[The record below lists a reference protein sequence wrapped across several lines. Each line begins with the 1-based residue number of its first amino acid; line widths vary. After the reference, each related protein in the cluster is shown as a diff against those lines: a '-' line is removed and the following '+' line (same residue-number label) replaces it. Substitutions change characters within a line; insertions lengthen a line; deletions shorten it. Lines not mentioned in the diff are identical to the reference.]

1 MYFNTPGPEADAL
14 SVITRNEAV
23 SAARPGDV
31 SKNLIIPKPRI
42 HKLQTRIVLAFSLLL
57 LLIQASSLVTI
68 NNVLSKSTN
77 QDIRRNLL
85 AGQRVFNLVREDN
98 NRQLIQS
105 ASIMSSDFA
114 FRKAIATADYGT
126 VVSTLNNHGARIK
139 ADVMLLA
146 GIDGKMIADTLPA
159 GHTEPTLQFQE
170 LISIAEQQ
178 GQSAA
183 MVVLDNKLYQ
193 MVVVPVLGPL
203 PIAWLIVGFS
213 IDERFAR
220 NLQAA
225 TALNVSFLARAPSE
239 SDWKLLVS
247 TLPAETSA
255 TLPRE
260 LGSMTMANAN
270 AEDIATLHMNDEAYL
285 ALASDM
291 GKRGGKQVIA
301 VLQQSQLQ
309 ALEPLRRLQ
318 MFLLYLSVISL
329 LAMLAA
335 SYMIAR
341 NITKPISALGS
352 LAKRIQQGDYTQP
365 AAVDRKD
372 EIGELASAF
381 NHMKDGLATREA
393 KISEL
398 AYRDQLT
405 GLPNRIL
412 FHDRLEQAAR
422 LTSRAGQN
430 LALLII
436 NLDRFREVNV
446 ILGHHIGDLLLQE
459 ISRRLAAVLERDS
472 DTLARLGGDEFA
484 VLLSDCDT
492 NGALLVARKIMD
504 TLDQPILLEG
514 QEVIATGSIGIA
526 IYPEHGKE
534 INTLMRRADIA
545 KYEAKHN
552 NSGYALF
559 DLNYVEQNQEHLSL
573 LAELRHAIERNEFVL
588 YYQPKVGFATG
599 TIGHVEALVRWIHP
613 ERGMIPPDQFIP
625 YAEHT
630 GYIRTITRWVLEEA
644 IRQRS
649 VWDGM
654 QLPLTISVNI
664 SARDLINA
672 DLPKLIATLMD
683 KYGASPD
690 WICLE
695 ITESAIMGDTKRALA
710 ILEELHSMGLTLS
723 VDDFGTGYSSLAYLK
738 KLPVSELKI
747 DQSFVFH
754 MAEDRDDATI
764 VRSTIEMGHNM
775 GLVVVAEGI
784 ENKATWDMLHGMGC
798 DLAQGYYISKP
809 VPADALQKWFTQA
822 PWKVSRTN
830 ESILESDD
838 A

>member
-1 MYFNTPGPEADAL
+1 MYSSTPGPDADAWPAL
-14 SVITRNEAV
+14 ARDEASSVERQSDASKKSGI
-23 SAARPGDV
+23 AR
-31 SKNLIIPKPRI
+31 LRI
-42 HKLQTRIVLAFSLLL
+42 HRLQTRIVLAFSLLL
-57 LLIQASSLVTI
+57 LLIQATSLVMI
-68 NNVLSKSTN
+68 NSVLSESTN

-85 AGQRVFNLVREDN
+85 AGQRVFNLVREGN

-146 GIDGKMIADTLPA
+146 GTDGMIADTLPA
-159 GHTEPTLQFQE
+159 GHAELTPQFRE

-183 MVVLDNKLYQ
+183 MVSLEGKLYQ

-213 IDERFAR
+213 IDEKFVR

-225 TALNVSFLARAPSE
+225 TALNVSFLSRAPSG
-239 SDWKLLVS
+239 SGWQLLVS

-255 TLPRE
+255 AFPNE
-260 LGSMTMANAN
+260 LGGMTVANASE
-270 AEDIATLHMNDEAYL
+270 EDIATLRMSDEDYL
-285 ALASDM
+285 ALSSDM
-291 GKRGGKQVIA
+291 GTQGGRQIIA
-301 VLQQSQLQ
+301 VLQQSLQQ

-318 MFLLYLSVISL
+318 MFLLLLSVISL
-329 LAMLAA
+329 LAMLVA
-335 SYMIAR
+335 SYKIAR
-341 NITKPISALGS
+341 NITKPISVLGS
-352 LAKRIQQGDYTQP
+352 LAKRIQQGDFTQP
-365 AAVDRKD
+365 ATVDRMD

-393 KISEL
+393 RISEL

-412 FHDRLEQAAR
+412 FHDRLEQATR

-446 ILGHHIGDLLLQE
+446 ILGHHIGDLLLQD
-459 ISRRLAAVLERDS
+459 ISERLAAVLERES

-492 NGALLVARKIMD
+492 NGAMLVARKILD

-514 QEVIATGSIGIA
+514 QEVIATGTIGIA

-559 DLNYVEQNQEHLSL
+559 DLNYVEKNQEHLSL

-588 YYQPKVGFATG
+588 YYQPKVEFATG
-599 TIGHVEALVRWIHP
+599 TIGHVEALVRWTHP

-630 GYIRTITRWVLEEA
+630 GYIRTITKWVIEEA
-644 IRQRS
+644 LRQRS
-649 VWDGM
+649 VWNGL
-654 QLPLTISVNI
+654 QLPLTVSVNI
-664 SARDLINA
+664 SARDLNA
-672 DLPKLIATLMD
+672 DIPKVIAALMD

-695 ITESAIMGDTKRALA
+695 ITESAIMEDTKRALA
-710 ILEELHSMGLTLS
+710 ILEELHGMGLALS
-723 VDDFGTGYSSLAYLK
+723 IDDFGTGYSSLAYLK

-754 MAEDRDDATI
+754 MADDRDDATI

-775 GLVVVAEGI
+775 GLLVVAEGI
-784 ENKATWDMLHGMGC
+784 ENKATWDMLNDMGC
-798 DLAQGYYISKP
+798 DLAQGYFISKP
-809 VPADALQKWFTQA
+809 MPAEALQNWIAQA
-822 PWKVSRTN
+822 PWKVSK
-830 ESILESDD
+830 
-838 A
+838 AQ

>member
-1 MYFNTPGPEADAL
+1 MHSNGLGLESNATHTMSY
-14 SVITRNEAV
+14 VAV
-23 SAARPGDV
+23 EGSKRPGSTARSV
-31 SKNLIIPKPRI
+31 RLRKPRI

-57 LLIQASSLVTI
+57 LLIQATSLVMI
-68 NNVLSKSTN
+68 NTVLSERAD

-85 AGQRVFNLVREDN
+85 AGQRVFNQVREDN

-105 ASIMSSDFA
+105 ATIMSSDFA
-114 FRKAIATADYGT
+114 FRKAIATGDYGT
-126 VVSTLNNHGARIK
+126 VVSTLTNHGARIK
-139 ADVMLLA
+139 ADVLLLVA
-146 GIDGKMIADTLPA
+146 TDGKMIADTLPA
-159 GHTEPTLQFQE
+159 GHAEPTFQFQE
-170 LISIAEQQ
+170 LIGTAEQR

-183 MVVLDNKLYQ
+183 MVALDDKLYQ

-203 PIAWLIVGFS
+203 PIAWLIVGFN
-213 IDERFAR
+213 IDEKFVR

-225 TALNVSFLARAPSE
+225 TALNVSFLAGAPNKNE
-239 SDWKLLVS
+239 WRLLAS
-247 TLPAETSA
+247 TLPAGTSA
-255 TLPRE
+255 AFPKVLHGLPVGE
-260 LGSMTMANAN
+260 IK
-270 AEDIATLHMNDEAYL
+270 EDNLATLSMGDEDHL
-285 ALASDM
+285 ALSSDM
-291 GKRGGKQVIA
+291 GKQGGTQIIA
-301 VLQQSQLQ
+301 ILQQSLQQ

-318 MFLLYLSVISL
+318 VILLYLSAISL

-335 SYMIAR
+335 SYKIAR
-341 NITKPISALGS
+341 NITKPISVLGN
-352 LAKRIQQGDYTQP
+352 LARRIQQGDYSEP
-365 AAVDRKD
+365 ATVDRED

-393 KISEL
+393 KITEL

-412 FHDRLEQAAR
+412 FHDRLEQSAK

-436 NLDRFREVNV
+436 NLDRFKEVNV

-459 ISRRLAAVLERDS
+459 ISRRLAFILERES

-484 VLLSDCDT
+484 VLLSDCDAR
-492 NGALLVARKIMD
+492 GAMMVARKILD

-526 IYPEHGKE
+526 IYPEHGSE

-545 KYEAKHN
+545 KYEAKRN
-552 NSGYALF
+552 NAGYALF
-559 DLNYVEQNQEHLSL
+559 DLNYVEKNQEHLSL
-573 LAELRHAIERNEFVL
+573 LAGLRHAIERNEFVL
-588 YYQPKVGFATG
+588 YYQPKVRFAAG
-599 TIGHVEALVRWIHP
+599 EIGHVEALVRWIHP

-630 GYIRTITRWVLEEA
+630 GYIRNITRWVIEEA
-644 IRQRS
+644 FRQRKE
-649 VWDGM
+649 WEQM
-654 QLPLTISVNI
+654 QLPLTVSVNI
-664 SARDLINA
+664 SARDLVNA
-672 DLPKLIATLMD
+672 DLPRVIAELMD

-690 WICLE
+690 WMCLE
-695 ITESAIMGDTKRALA
+695 ITESAIMGDTKRALS
-710 ILEELHSMGLTLS
+710 ILDELHDMGITLS

-754 MAEDRDDATI
+754 MADDKDDATI

-784 ENKATWDMLHGMGC
+784 ENKATWDMLNDMGC
-798 DLAQGYYISKP
+798 DLAQGYYIGKP
-809 VPADALQKWFTQA
+809 MPADALLKWLAQA
-822 PWKVSRTN
+822 PWKVSGDWR
-830 ESILESDD
+830 E
-838 A
+838 